1 MLSFC
6 SSQIVLL
13 LVLLRDCGQPEV
25 KHTARLTGW
34 QEADEGEWP
43 WTVSIRRNRLHV
55 CGGSLIS
62 SQWVVTAAH
71 CFEGPLNVREYRV
84 NLGEYELSAPT
95 AAMFSANVSQIIVH
109 PFYAGIGLSAD
120 IALVQLANK
129 VVFSKMILPVCLP
142 NIFEPLVFYEGML
155 CWIAGWGVPFKG
167 VSHVTRTLQKV
178 EVLLLETE
186 ECNAI
191 YHNISND
198 KTIPKSYRF
207 IYDDMICAWYP
218 AVGNYACFGDSGGP
232 LVCQQNGVWFLTGVS
247 ITFGCVKSSQPGIYT
262 QVTSF
267 IDWIE
272 QTTQK
277 SAATDVH
284 NSLATLLIPLLL
296 ALTNVL
302 L

>member
-13 LVLLRDCGQPEV
+13 LVLLRGTNKNSAQQDCGQPEV
-25 KHTARLTGW
+25 KHTARLIGW

-218 AVGNYACFGDSGGP
+218 AVGNYACFVRITNQGIIAMVWDIAGAGTGAACEAAMAEM
-232 LVCQQNGVWFLTGVS
+232 LV
-247 ITFGCVKSSQPGIYT
+247 T
-262 QVTSF
+262 QE
-267 IDWIE
+267 D
-272 QTTQK
+272 
-277 SAATDVH
+277 
-284 NSLATLLIPLLL
+284 L
-296 ALTNVL
+296 
-302 L
+302 